1 MFHIKYMGYYK
12 EESQLINDA
21 TLPAGAVQFKEGDN
35 LSSIFILGAMVGMPF
50 ILSIIFL
57 AYFKMKEVNYGY
69 TFELNS
75 VTIITYLVAC
85 LIMVASLFV
94 HEFIHAILF
103 PLKAE
108 KTIWFYPQQGA
119 LFVYCNALVSKI
131 RFVVICLAP
140 AFILGVIP
148 FVFWYVFAKQ
158 IQMPY
163 SYAIVVIS
171 IANVVASV
179 GDFANVY
186 NAIRQVPKGAKI
198 FNYGFHTFW
207 LK

>member
-1 MFHIKYMGYYK
+1 MFNIKYMGYYK
-12 EESQLINDA
+12 EETQLINGA
-21 TLPAGAVQFKEGDN
+21 ALPINAVQFKEGDN

-75 VTIITYLVAC
+75 VTIITYLVTC
-85 LIMVASLFV
+85 FLMVALLFV

-103 PLKAE
+103 PLKEE

-131 RFVVICLAP
+131 RFIVICLAP
-140 AFILGVIP
+140 AMVLGLIP
-148 FVFWYVFAKQ
+148 FVLWYVFAKH

-171 IANVVASV
+171 IINVVASV

-198 FNYGFHTFW
+198 FNYGFHSFW

>member
-1 MFHIKYMGYYK
+1 MFNIKYMGYYK
-12 EESQLINDA
+12 EETQLINGA
-21 TLPAGAVQFKEGDN
+21 ALPINAVQFKERNN

-50 ILSIIFL
+50 ILSMILF

-69 TFELNS
+69 TFEFNS
-75 VTIITYLVAC
+75 VTIITYLVTC
-85 LIMVASLFV
+85 FLMVALLFV

-131 RFVVICLAP
+131 RFIVICLAP
-140 AFILGVIP
+140 AMILGVIP
-148 FVFWYVFAKQ
+148 FVLWYVFAKQ

-171 IANVVASV
+171 ITNVVASV

-186 NAIRQVPKGAKI
+186 NAIRQVPKGAYI
-198 FNYGFHTFW
+198 FNYGFHSFW